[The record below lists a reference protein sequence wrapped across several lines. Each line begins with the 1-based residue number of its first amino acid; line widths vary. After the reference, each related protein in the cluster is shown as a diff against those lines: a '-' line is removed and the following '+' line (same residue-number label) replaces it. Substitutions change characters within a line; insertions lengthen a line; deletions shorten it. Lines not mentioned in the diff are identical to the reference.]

1 MWMMDSLYLHSLALC
16 PISHHSPSWSFP
28 LDTQTSTWAL
38 TIRNFHLSLDYQT
51 LPQGFCTG
59 PSFFQAHI
67 SWDNIDTPDPLPW
80 YLCSNVMLFASLPEH
95 PVKYSTF
102 TTTFYIPSL
111 LFFIWHFII
120 FLLVYILSPS
130 LNCRDLWLSAYSV
143 YSGDGEYSIYSLNT
157 LSESLIQSLQ
167 YMTSWWKDR
176 DKQEFVIRG
185 CPKRGKFHTKTIGV
199 DFLTAKYKL
208 YILNYTSKV
217 YFC

>member
-28 LDTQTSTWAL
+28 LDMQTSTWTL
-38 TIRNFHLSLDYQT
+38 TIRNFQLSLDYQT
-51 LPQGFCTG
+51 LPQGLCTG
-59 PSFFQAHI
+59 PSSFQAHI
-67 SWDNIDTPDPLPW
+67 SWDNLDTPDPLPW
-80 YLCSNVMLFASLPEH
+80 YLCSNVTLFASLAEH
-95 PVKYSTF
+95 PVIYNTF

-111 LFFIWHFII
+111 LFFIWHLII

-130 LNCRDLWLSAYSV
+130 LNCRDLWLSAYST

-176 DKQEFVIRG
+176 DEQ
-185 CPKRGKFHTKTIGV
+185 
-199 DFLTAKYKL
+199 
-208 YILNYTSKV
+208 
-217 YFC
+217 